1 MPLIFFL
8 LAFNVR
14 ATAFETQV
22 VPSDSLTLR
31 ELFDKDTFNEKNCNR
46 RLVIHCLCEYV
57 SKWMCILWSH
67 RSDSSDFSSSSF
79 PCQGNSYW
87 GLSCL
92 IHRFCWS
99 FLIRQL
105 HLGVRNNQSFEV
117 IDNWH
122 NKQVHKIFAMHTF
135 CNDGLMFQAFQTIPP
150 LEVNAKIA
158 PIILW
163 YSYHDVHFNVMFA
176 QHETEKKMFVQQT
189 HSHPILY

>member
-14 ATAFETQV
+14 ARAFEIQV

-31 ELFDKDTFNEKNCNR
+31 ELFDKDTFNEKNNCN
-46 RLVIHCLCEYV
+46 LKFVIHCLCEYV

-79 PCQGNSYW
+79 QCQGNSYW

-105 HLGVRNNQSFEV
+105 HLWARNNQCFVV
-117 IDNWH
+117 IDNKGSRSLFNYDVCYVKSIKILSCIH
-122 NKQVHKIFAMHTF
+122 ISNYIENSSYINLIFTNMSLIKIKQI
-135 CNDGLMFQAFQTIPP
+135 NS
-150 LEVNAKIA
+150 
-158 PIILW
+158 W
-163 YSYHDVHFNVMFA
+163 
-176 QHETEKKMFVQQT
+176 
-189 HSHPILY
+189 LYLLKNMLL